1 MITPIN
7 NIQSNTNFQAL
18 KIKTPKKMEV
28 LKDKPFVKSTSE
40 KIANFVEKTKVEF
53 KNMDEETKDL
63 LFKVIVGFTL
73 LGTFIG
79 VTIHYISKIMDNINN
94 LFQ

>member
-7 NIQSNTNFQAL
+7 NIQSKTNFQAL
-18 KIKTPKKMEV
+18 KIKTPKNLGA
-28 LKDKPFVKSTSE
+28 LKDKPFIKSTS
-40 KIANFVEKTKVEF
+40 KKVSNFVEKTKAEF

-79 VTIHYISKIMDNINN
+79 VVMHYIAKFMDKINN